1 MDTKVV
7 NIPLSAMNLWFWMLE
22 ESDSKILSEQS
33 QNILLALFDTLEQA
47 RAYRIEL
54 EAQQFSLKNLCADLD
69 EESKK
74 NVYQLTWELA
84 S

>member
-1 MDTKVV
+1 MDTKAV

-33 QNILLALFDTLEQA
+33 QNILLALFDTLEEA

-54 EAQQFSLKNLCADLD
+54 EAQQFSLKSLCAEMD
-69 EESKK
+69 EETKK